1 MIEEKKTGAARTQ
14 AAVTDEF
21 WTDERVQSFL
31 EMLPPEGM
39 PADYNVLLKAYR
51 GMLPDTFERF
61 INCYIDAGRD
71 INVRLEDGSTFLD
84 HVSRHRK
91 STEYTR
97 LLEDAGATRTRAV

>member
-14 AAVTDEF
+14 PAVRDEF

-31 EMLPPEGM
+31 EMLPPEGT

-61 INCYIDAGRD
+61 LNYFIEAGRD
-71 INVRLEDGSTFLD
+71 INVRLEDGSTILD
-84 HVSRHRK
+84 LVSRHRK
-91 STEYTR
+91 SVEYAR
-97 LLEDAGATRTRAV
+97 LLEGAGAKRSRPA

>member
-1 MIEEKKTGAARTQ
+1 MIQEKKTGAARTQ
-14 AAVTDEF
+14 PSVTDEF

-51 GMLPDTFERF
+51 GMLPDIFERF
-61 INCYIDAGRD
+61 INYFTAAGHD

-91 STEYTR
+91 STEYAR
-97 LLEDAGATRTRAV
+97 LLEEAGATRSRSV